1 MHAYT
6 ATKNLFYTKIQNE
19 SIKKHRI
26 NQEMD
31 TTVEVL
37 LLSTTC
43 IQHSIARNEYH
54 KPYIKDN
61 GASNIFKHIGQIFEE
76 AEVQD
81 KIG

>member
-6 ATKNLFYTKIQNE
+6 ATKNLFYTKFQND
-19 SIKKHRI
+19 RA

-37 LLSTTC
+37 LLSTTG
-43 IQHSIARNEYH
+43 IQHSIARNEYQW
-54 KPYIKDN
+54 PYSKNN
-61 GASNIFKHIGQIFEE
+61 GASNIFKHLGQIFEE
-76 AEVQD
+76 SQVHV